1 MYAIQYTPMPI
12 DSDLFTTQFG
22 DVFLE
27 FELTLD
33 EVELLDDGTV
43 EVDASL
49 EKLTDEI
56 GGITYTAE
64 LYIADELVDEDSTTS
79 EVNRR
84 SFSFTG
90 EGVAGDVVEIRFYEP
105 DQGLSESELVAT
117 VEGEVPTPPFD
128 VADVEVS
135 CSVSEEEV
143 EIGEEVTVTVDL
155 TNDTPSSGVVEVE
168 AVFWDASDSV
178 TEELS
183 EDDEVTVEFTFV
195 PEEEGEVEPSV
206 SVTEA

>member
-1 MYAIQYTPMPI
+1 MTFDDNWIAAG
-12 DSDLFTTQFG
+12 FG
-22 DVFLE
+22 DDPAGSLE
-27 FELTLD
+27 PGD
-33 EVELLDDGTV
+33 SISIDVEMFNQHQPEFGDYDGTARMDV
-43 EVDASL
+43 SVVAIPSGEEDQVIEQYADVDLPPDALL
-49 EKLTDEI
+49 E
-56 GGITYTAE
+56 
-64 LYIADELVDEDSTTS
+64 STTS
-79 EVNRR
+79 HTIPEVADIEYRIDYEYEAPQQGEFSGSDSR
-84 SFSFTG
+84 SFS
-90 EGVAGDVVEIRFYEP
+90 
-105 DQGLSESELVAT
+105 LSAED
-117 VEGEVPTPPFD
+117 PFD

-135 CSVSEEEV
+135 CSVSDEEV